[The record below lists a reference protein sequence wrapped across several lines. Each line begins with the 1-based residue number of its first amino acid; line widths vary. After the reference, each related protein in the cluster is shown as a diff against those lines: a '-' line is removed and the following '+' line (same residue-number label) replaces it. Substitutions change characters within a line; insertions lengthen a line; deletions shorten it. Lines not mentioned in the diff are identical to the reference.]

1 MSKKTKRLIVLDAHA
16 IIHRA
21 YHALPDFSSSRGE
34 PTGALYGISSMIF
47 SIIKEF
53 KPDYIMAAFDLPKPT
68 YRHEA
73 YEDYKSGRKKAD
85 ENLVKQI
92 IKSRDIFKSF
102 NIPIYEKE
110 GFEADDVI
118 GTICENFKKEK
129 DLEIIIASGDMDTLQ
144 LAKKKKIQIYTFKKG
159 IKDTIVY
166 DEEAVKQRF
175 GFEPVQLIDYKG
187 LRGDA
192 SDNIIGVPGIG
203 EKTATN
209 LIKNFGTIENIYKT
223 IKKDE
228 NKLKEAGIKERI
240 IGILKENE
248 EEAKFSKMLATIRKD
263 VPIEIKLEDAEWKKN
278 ISVKKIKE
286 LFDELEFRSLNNR
299 MSEIFGEQREENS
312 EKREENDGLLTSR
325 FSLLATPDEVKETCL
340 ALWVLNSNITNPTI
354 QDVYSYARTDDF
366 KKAKA
371 YILSEIKKQG
381 LEFVYEK
388 IEKPLIKVVEEMSI
402 NGIKIDKEVLQKL
415 SDEYNKRLSILEKQ
429 IHKMTEHEFNI
440 NSPKQL
446 ADVLF
451 VKMGLKYRGMRKTS
465 SGAYSTKEE
474 VLQKLVDVHPV
485 ANKILEYRELA
496 KLVSTYIDAFPK
508 LIASDGRLRT
518 EFQQM
523 GTTTGR
529 MSSKEPNFQNIP
541 IRSEYGKP
549 IRNAF
554 VAEKNKKLISF
565 DYSQI
570 ELRLAT
576 ILSGDETLTQIFKD
590 GKDVHS
596 SVASYVFGVKEEDVT
611 KEMRRRAKVINF
623 GILYGM
629 GVSAL
634 QKNLKTDRK
643 EAQDFYNNYFSK
655 FSRLAEYLEETKKF
669 AEKNGYTETLFGR
682 RRYFEGINS
691 KLPFIKA
698 MAERMAINAP
708 IQGTA
713 ADVLKLAMVE
723 IDDYLKREEKS
734 EKREVKLLMQVHDEL
749 VYECDENLVKEI
761 APKIKEIMEG
771 VLKGKDDKEVPITA
785 NAYSGKN
792 WGEMKEIT
800 NIGCL
805 QP

>member
-1 MSKKTKRLIVLDAHA
+1 
-16 IIHRA
+16 
-21 YHALPDFSSSRGE
+21 
-34 PTGALYGISSMIF
+34 
-47 SIIKEF
+47 
-53 KPDYIMAAFDLPKPT
+53 
-68 YRHEA
+68 
-73 YEDYKSGRKKAD
+73 
-85 ENLVKQI
+85 
-92 IKSRDIFKSF
+92 
-102 NIPIYEKE
+102 
-110 GFEADDVI
+110 
-118 GTICENFKKEK
+118 
-129 DLEIIIASGDMDTLQ
+129 
-144 LAKKKKIQIYTFKKG
+144 
-159 IKDTIVY
+159 
-166 DEEAVKQRF
+166 
-175 GFEPVQLIDYKG
+175 
-187 LRGDA
+187 
-192 SDNIIGVPGIG
+192 
-203 EKTATN
+203 
-209 LIKNFGTIENIYKT
+209 
-223 IKKDE
+223 
-228 NKLKEAGIKERI
+228 
-240 IGILKENE
+240 
-248 EEAKFSKMLATIRKD
+248 
-263 VPIEIKLEDAEWKKN
+263 
-278 ISVKKIKE
+278 
-286 LFDELEFRSLNNR
+286 
-299 MSEIFGEQREENS
+299 
-312 EKREENDGLLTSR
+312 
-325 FSLLATPDEVKETCL
+325 
-340 ALWVLNSNITNPTI
+340 
-354 QDVYSYARTDDF
+354 
-366 KKAKA
+366 
-371 YILSEIKKQG
+371 
-381 LEFVYEK
+381 
-388 IEKPLIKVVEEMSI
+388 
-402 NGIKIDKEVLQKL
+402 
-415 SDEYNKRLSILEKQ
+415 
-429 IHKMTEHEFNI
+429 
-440 NSPKQL
+440 
-446 ADVLF
+446 
-451 VKMGLKYRGMRKTS
+451 MGLKYQGMRKTS

-485 ANKILEYRELA
+485 VNKILEYRELA
-496 KLVSTYIDAFPK
+496 KLVSTYIDTFPK

>member
-129 DLEIIIASGDMDTLQ
+129 DLEIIVASGDMDTLQ

-240 IGILKENE
+240 IGILKKNE
-248 EEAKFSKMLATIRKD
+248 EEAKFSKMLATIRRD

-451 VKMGLKYRGMRKTS
+451 VKMGLKYQGMRKTS

-496 KLVSTYIDAFPK
+496 KLVSTYIDTFPK

>member
-129 DLEIIIASGDMDTLQ
+129 DLEIIVASGDMDTLQ

-240 IGILKENE
+240 IGILKKNE
-248 EEAKFSKMLATIRKD
+248 EEAKFSKMLATIRRD

-429 IHKMTEHEFNI
+429 IHKMTENEFNV

-451 VKMGLKYRGMRKTS
+451 IKMGLKYQGMRKTS

-485 ANKILEYRELA
+485 VNKILEYRELA
-496 KLVSTYIDAFPK
+496 KLVSTYIDTFPK

>member
-129 DLEIIIASGDMDTLQ
+129 DLEIIVASGDMDTLQ

-240 IGILKENE
+240 IGILKKNE
-248 EEAKFSKMLATIRKD
+248 EEAKFSKMLATIRRD

-429 IHKMTEHEFNI
+429 IHKMTENEFNV

-451 VKMGLKYRGMRKTS
+451 IKMGLKYQGMRKTS

-496 KLVSTYIDAFPK
+496 KLVSTYIDTFPK